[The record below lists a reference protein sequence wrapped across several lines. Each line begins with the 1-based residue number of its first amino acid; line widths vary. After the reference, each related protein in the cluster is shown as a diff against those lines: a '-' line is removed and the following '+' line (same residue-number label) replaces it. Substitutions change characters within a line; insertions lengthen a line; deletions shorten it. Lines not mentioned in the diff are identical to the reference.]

1 MEPLAILSDAERT
14 SQLSNYLKFLKDRD
28 GTADPVSRTLSKRE
42 AFFDEL
48 ARKPVRAKKPIDR
61 EAFLRNLRRKPEP
74 GLDPKVTWLLAA
86 SKSNIGERYGV
97 EQALKKKADF
107 GTAADE
113 TMRYIEL
120 EELVHTHLLLHCARV
135 YGIEFEL
142 ARPPPIQRYII
153 DFLVHAPGWLA
164 RPMTL
169 GGEIAGT
176 VVFRVLWERAADVF
190 ADEPEVAAHL
200 RSLLEQILVDE
211 YGHVVFNRAVVG
223 PAGIKAA
230 RLLLPSLA
238 RNLFKE
244 SPEVVELAGGM
255 DALVKRVVA
264 FGNEGREVE
273 APEGLAFA
281 V

>member
-1 MEPLAILSDAERT
+1 MEPLAILSDAER
-14 SQLSNYLKFLKDRD
+14 SHQLSKYLNFLKDRD
-28 GTADPVSRTLSKRE
+28 GIADPVSRTLSKRE

-61 EAFLRNLRRKPEP
+61 DAFLRNLRRKPEP

-97 EQALKKKADF
+97 EQALKKQPSL
-107 GTAADE
+107 GTASDE
-113 TMRYIEL
+113 TLRYIEL
-120 EELVHTHLLLHCARV
+120 EELVHTHLLLDCARV

-142 ARPPPIQRYII
+142 AEPPPLQRYII
-153 DFLVHAPGWLA
+153 NVLVHAPRWLA

-169 GGEIAGT
+169 AGEITGT
-176 VVFRVLWERAADVF
+176 VVFRILWERAADVF

-200 RSLLEQILVDE
+200 RSLLDQILVDE
-211 YGHVVFNRAVVG
+211 YGHVVFNRAVID
-223 PAGIKAA
+223 PAGIKMT
-230 RLLLPSLA
+230 RWMLPIIA
-238 RNLFKE
+238 RNLLKG

-255 DALVKRVVA
+255 DALLERVVA
-264 FGNEGREVE
+264 FGNEGTEVDVP
-273 APEGLAFA
+273 AGLAFA